1 MAGYDVSIDLLRA
14 GGLDAV
20 SAGEDTRAARLP
32 TAVSGL
38 EAALPDTAS
47 AAAARKLCTAWQ
59 DRMKALG
66 DDIVRLG
73 TDLGDT
79 ADQYTNNEVAAESE
93 LTHLRRAG

>member
-1 MAGYDVSIDLLRA
+1 MAGYDVIIDLLRS

-32 TAVSGL
+32 TAVSGI

-73 TDLGDT
+73 TDLGDS
-79 ADQYTNNEVAAESE
+79 ADEYTKTEVVTETE
-93 LTHLRRAG
+93 LRRAG